1 MASKKVVK
9 KVVKKAAPKK
19 AGPRPPVDES
29 RKPRNQR
36 KPMMEPETKKP
47 LRDTYRRNFAVEMT
61 GPNDLAY
68 FSQKVWRGNR
78 ATKQERL
85 KYPPIGS
92 AQRAAK
98 VKRKER

>member
-47 LRDTYRRNFAVEMT
+47 LQDWYHRSDPILF
-61 GPNDLAY
+61 NDGEVFGWMSGGAR
-68 FSQKVWRGNR
+68 RGNR
-78 ATKQERL
+78 RTKDSRL
-85 KYPPIGS
+85 KYPVLD
-92 AQRAAK
+92 ADRRAMK

>member
-1 MASKKVVK
+1 MMAAKKA
-9 KVVKKAAPKK
+9 KKAAPKK
-19 AGPRPPVDES
+19 SSPPPMKDES
-29 RKPRNQR
+29 D
-36 KPMMEPETKKP
+36 KP
-47 LRDTYRRNFAVEMT
+47 LRDTYRRNFPVEMT
-61 GPNDLAY
+61 GPNDVAY